1 MEDIIVAISK
11 EVLSVALLLPLLWYF
26 INSNKKQQD
35 RLIWLYEKFQ
45 KSLQDHML
53 EDSRD
58 FEKILSFLENN
69 KKTNLDDMQSL
80 TLLKM
85 TLWFISDK
93 KLEFIKSILINNH
106 INNNQEKI
114 RKKIYNWLDV
124 FNNELYLILNS
135 YINKKWSLGDFLKN
149 NFTIDEFNILID
161 EIVDVIYREENI
173 NDDKSIIN
181 NKISDIGLLMKTV
194 HNKLSNKFLDFIK

>member
-1 MEDIIVAISK
+1 MQDIIVAISK

-35 RLIWLYEKFQ
+35 RLIILYEKFQ

-114 RKKIYNWLDV
+114 RKKIYN
-124 FNNELYLILNS
+124 
-135 YINKKWSLGDFLKN
+135 
-149 NFTIDEFNILID
+149 
-161 EIVDVIYREENI
+161 
-173 NDDKSIIN
+173 
-181 NKISDIGLLMKTV
+181 
-194 HNKLSNKFLDFIK
+194 